1 MTKEEWSMKLLEAS
15 AELLNAAQRVTSG
28 ADPLEVEGKVTH
40 VSCVL
45 DILVGDVEG
54 ALSREKA
61 ND

>member
-28 ADPLEVEGKVTH
+28 EDPLSVEGKVIH

-45 DILVGDVEG
+45 DTLVGDVEG